1 MYIDRNDQMC
11 TYVYTVYS
19 IHLFLQVI
27 IVFLQQWCVSGT
39 SEVHFRGPLA

>member
-19 IHLFLQVI
+19 IHLFLHVI
-27 IVFLQQWCVSGT
+27 IVNYSLLAAVVCVC
-39 SEVHFRGPLA
+39 VRNI